1 MEGNKWCL
9 NWAFW
14 LSLGSILLILP
25 SVKVFWGPILTW
37 ILLVLLVFRGPIL
50 VDIATSTSCM
60 SGGSTLDAACTSIK
74 YLGVDYAEYCLYLRY
89 FVVRYSG
96 ILLSVLDVFSDPALL
111 LLRVLFSN
119 SHPSNTRSISGFHT
133 ASCSIF
139 MVLYCEVLLVRA
151 VLGVF
156 YSNAEV
162 FRGLL
167 LSILGVLQV
176 F

>member
-1 MEGNKWCL
+1 M
-9 NWAFW
+9 
-14 LSLGSILLILP
+14 
-25 SVKVFWGPILTW
+25 
-37 ILLVLLVFRGPIL
+37 
-50 VDIATSTSCM
+50 
-60 SGGSTLDAACTSIK
+60 
-74 YLGVDYAEYCLYLRY
+74 
-89 FVVRYSG
+89 VRYSG

-162 FRGLL
+162 FRGPI